1 MCIQDGLR
9 EREDGQEQNF
19 NNNWVKKSVEDLRNN
34 DQKERFVTGK
44 DMYHEK
50 RKGKILC
57 ILVCL
62 NLTFR

>member
-34 DQKERFVTGK
+34 SQKERFVTGK
-44 DMYHEK
+44 DMYMK
-50 RKGKILC
+50 KGKEKFC
-57 ILVCL
+57 VYWYV
-62 NLTFR
+62 